1 MIAERLPELKS
12 FSMEEKWQL
21 VDELQEELLMN
32 DPTMQEPLKSE
43 IVAALERSRENYLDH
58 PESAISLEELTRRI
72 RSLKKVGHRG

>member
-12 FSMEEKWQL
+12 FSVEEKWQL

-43 IVAALERSRENYLDH
+43 IVAALERSRRHYLDH
-58 PESAISLEELTRRI
+58 PESAISLGELTGRI
-72 RSLKKVGHRG
+72 RSLKK

>member
-32 DPTMQEPLKSE
+32 DPTMQEPLKGE
-43 IVAALERSRENYLDH
+43 IVATLERSRQHYLDH
-58 PESAISLEELTRRI
+58 PESAISLEELTGRI
-72 RSLKKVGHRG
+72 RSLKK